1 MKLYSRSIAVGCS
14 HNCTYCYVRQNA
26 LEKGEIRCV
35 EEWATERVLAEK
47 ANEVQRKSP
56 GVTYKFP
63 ANHDITPA
71 LLQPSLGYIGNLLR
85 AGNNVLV
92 CTKPHLE
99 CVRAI
104 CDEYRGYKEQLE
116 FDMTIT
122 SLDEHRSRLFEPGA
136 PLPQERL
143 AALHYASG
151 QGFKCSVR
159 IEPLLEAEVNTGML
173 IESVYPY
180 ISGNITVGK
189 MVNAG
194 RRLVMSEAQSTGA
207 RQLLDLIDSHECLK
221 ALYRRY
227 QGVCRG
233 SGEPIISFTIPT
245 LEVVD
250 PKQAAMNKEMLRLL
264 S

>member
-1 MKLYSRSIAVGCS
+1 MKFYSRSIAVGCS
-14 HNCTYCYVRQNA
+14 CRCTYCYSRQNA
-26 LEKGEIRCV
+26 LEKGEIRSI
-35 EEWATERVLAEK
+35 EEWAIEQVLTEKV
-47 ANEVQRKSP
+47 NEVQRKSP

-63 ANHDITPA
+63 ANHDITPV
-71 LLQPSLGYIGNLLR
+71 LLQPSLLYIGNLLR

-92 CTKPHLE
+92 CSKPHLE

-104 CDEYRGYKEQLE
+104 CDQFDGYKEQLS

-122 SLDEHRSRLFEPGA
+122 TMDEHRSRLFEPGA

-143 AALHYASG
+143 AALRYASH
-151 QGFKCSVR
+151 QGVKCSVR
-159 IEPLLEAEVNTGML
+159 IEPMLEAEVNTGML
-173 IESVYPY
+173 IECVYPY
-180 ISGNITVGK
+180 ISGNITLGK

-194 RRLVMSEAQSTGA
+194 KRLVMIEAQRTGA
-207 RQLLDLIDSHECLK
+207 SQLLDLIDSHECLK

-227 QGVCRG
+227 QVPCKA
-233 SGEPIISFTIPT
+233 SGEPIISFTNPT
-245 LEVVD
+245 LELVD